1 MDTLIAFIVAAA
13 LTLFFLRNY
22 FKGIKERDA
31 KARAAAEKGK
41 LFSEGPKA
49 QHPHIDNTYC
59 IGCATCTTVCPE
71 GDVLAML
78 GGKAVIVNGYKCIGH
93 SLCADAC
100 PVGAITMV
108 MASPSMGADMPTLT
122 GEFETTVP
130 NLFIIGEL
138 GGLALIKNAI
148 NQGRECIDNVL
159 DRFTAKGT
167 ARTIPDVYDVL
178 IIGAG
183 PAGIAASLRA
193 IQHKMKYL
201 TLERDEIGGT
211 VAKYPRQKLVM
222 TSPVEFPMY
231 GKFKKT
237 ELSKENLLAFWD
249 KVLHRAD
256 FKVRTGQKVEDIKRG
271 EDGIFTVIS
280 QDSQY
285 RAHAVI
291 LALGRTGTPRKL
303 GVPGEDLPKVM
314 YRLIEAD
321 HYINKKILVVG
332 GGDSAVEAAM
342 GLAHQIGNKVTLV
355 YRSAQ
360 FSRIKERNSQRIA
373 ECMKSGKVEV
383 LFNTNPVEF
392 KEQSVV
398 IDVQGQTRELP
409 NDYVW
414 IFAGGTPPNDFL
426 KKIGVGFGARDMTK
440 HASEEAKT
448 AAATK
453 EAMAQK
459 PKTQPVVVQAAAP
472 AEDLSSSRL
481 GIPGEELPKVC
492 YQLDDAAKYEDKD
505 ILIVG
510 GGDAAIHA
518 AVALSHTGR
527 NRVTLSY
534 RGERFQRGPDR
545 NRQLI
550 ETAEREKM
558 VRILRQCSVAAITLD
573 SVILDVNGNPAEIP
587 NDHVFIL
594 IDSDSTAEF
603 LSEAAD
609 SGLRAA
615 ETVR

>member
-1 MDTLIAFIVAAA
+1 
-13 LTLFFLRNY
+13 LFFLRNY
-22 FKGIKERDA
+22 FKSLKERDA

-108 MASPSMGADMPTLT
+108 MASPSMGGDMPTLT
-122 GEFETTVP
+122 AECETTVP
-130 NLFIIGEL
+130 NMFIVGEL
-138 GGLALIKNAI
+138 GGLALIKNAV
-148 NQGRECIDNVL
+148 NQGRDCVDVIMQ
-159 DRFTAKGT
+159 RFTAKGT
-167 ARTIPDVYDVL
+167 ARTEPDVYDIV

-193 IQHKMKYL
+193 IQHKLKYV
-201 TLERDEIGGT
+201 TIERDEIGGT

-271 EDGIFTVIS
+271 EDGIFTVTS

-285 RAHAVI
+285 RAHAVL

-342 GLAHQIGNKVTLV
+342 GLGHQVGN
-355 YRSAQ
+355 Q
-360 FSRIKERNSQRIA
+360 
-373 ECMKSGKVEV
+373 
-383 LFNTNPVEF
+383 
-392 KEQSVV
+392 
-398 IDVQGQTRELP
+398 
-409 NDYVW
+409 
-414 IFAGGTPPNDFL
+414 
-426 KKIGVGFGARDMTK
+426 
-440 HASEEAKT
+440 
-448 AAATK
+448 
-453 EAMAQK
+453 
-459 PKTQPVVVQAAAP
+459 
-472 AEDLSSSRL
+472 
-481 GIPGEELPKVC
+481 
-492 YQLDDAAKYEDKD
+492 
-505 ILIVG
+505 
-510 GGDAAIHA
+510 
-518 AVALSHTGR
+518 
-527 NRVTLSY
+527 VTLSY
-534 RGERFQRGPDR
+534 RKEAFGRTKERNAPRIQESMRKGKVKVVFNSIPT
-545 NRQLI
+545 
-550 ETAEREKM
+550 EFKEK
-558 VRILRQCSVAAITLD
+558 
-573 SVILDVNGNPAEIP
+573 SVILEVGGKLEEIP
-587 NDHVFIL
+587 
-594 IDSDSTAEF
+594 
-603 LSEAAD
+603 
-609 SGLRAA
+609 
-615 ETVR
+615 

>member
-13 LTLFFLRNY
+13 LTLFFLRSY
-22 FKGIKERDA
+22 FKSIKERDA
-31 KARAAAEKGK
+31 KARSAAEKGK

-108 MASPSMGADMPTLT
+108 MASPSMGADMPTLS

-130 NLFIIGEL
+130 NLFIVGEL
-138 GGLALIKNAI
+138 GGLALIKNAV
-148 NQGRECIDNVL
+148 NQGRECVDTILN
-159 DRFTAKGT
+159 RFTARGT

-178 IIGAG
+178 VIGAG

-271 EDGIFTVIS
+271 PDGIFTVSS

-303 GVPGEDLPKVM
+303 GVPGEELPKVM

-342 GLAHQIGNKVTLV
+342 GLAHQVGNKVTLV

-373 ECMKSGKVEV
+373 ECIKSGKVEV
-383 LFNTNPVEF
+383 LFNSNPVEC
-392 KEQSVV
+392 KEESVIV
-398 IDVQGQTRELP
+398 DVQGQTREIP

-426 KKIGVGFGARDMTK
+426 KKIGVGFGARDMTMD
-440 HASEEAKT
+440 ASDEAKT
-448 AAATK
+448 AAAAK
-453 EAMAQK
+453 EAMAHK
-459 PKTQPVVVQAAAP
+459 PVTEPIPVTAIRAAQ
-472 AEDLSSSRL
+472 ELDSSRL
-481 GIPGEELPKVC
+481 GIPGEELPKVV
-492 YQLDDAAKYEDKD
+492 YKLDDAARYTDND
-505 ILIVG
+505 ILVVG

-518 AVALSHTGR
+518 AVALSHSGQ

-534 RGERFQRGPDR
+534 RGEQFQRGPER
-545 NRQLI
+545 NRRLI
-550 ETAEREKM
+550 ETAEREKK
-558 VRILRQCSVAAITLD
+558 VRILRHCSVAAITPD

-594 IDSDSTAEF
+594 MDSDSTAEF
-603 LSEAAD
+603 LSEATAT
-609 SGLRAA
+609 
-615 ETVR
+615 TVP

>member
-13 LTLFFLRNY
+13 LTVFFLRNY
-22 FKGIKERDA
+22 FKGLKKRDA
-31 KARAAAEKGK
+31 QARAAAEKGK

-49 QHPHIDNTYC
+49 QHPHIDNAYC

-93 SLCADAC
+93 GLCADAC

-108 MASPSMGADMPTLT
+108 MASPSMGADMPNLS

-130 NLFIIGEL
+130 NLFIVGEL
-138 GGLALIKNAI
+138 GGLALIKNAV
-148 NQGRECIDNVL
+148 NQGRDCVDTILN
-159 DRFTAKGT
+159 RFVARGT
-167 ARTIPDVYDVL
+167 ARTVPDVYDIL
-178 IIGAG
+178 IVGAG
-183 PAGIAASLRA
+183 PAGISASLRA
-193 IQHKMKYL
+193 IQHKLKYL

-256 FKVRTGQKVEDIKRG
+256 FKVRTGQKVENIVRS
-271 EDGIFTVIS
+271 EDGVFTIS
-280 QDSQY
+280 TQDSQY
-285 RAHAVI
+285 RSHAVI

-303 GVPGEDLPKVM
+303 GVKGEDLPKVM

-321 HYINKKILVVG
+321 HYVNKKILVVG

-342 GLAHQIGNKVTLV
+342 GLAHQVGNKVTLS
-355 YRSAQ
+355 YRQAQ
-360 FSRIKERNSQRIA
+360 FSRIKDRNAQRIA

-383 LFNTNPVEF
+383 LFNSNPVEF
-392 KEQSVV
+392 KENSVMM
-398 IDVQGQTRELP
+398 DVSGEQKEFP
-409 NDYVW
+409 NDFVW

-440 HASEEAKT
+440 DASDEAK
-448 AAATK
+448 
-453 EAMAQK
+453 
-459 PKTQPVVVQAAAP
+459 QAAVEKAQAKPAPRPVAPPATAKEAP
-472 AEDLSSSRL
+472 AESL
-481 GIPGEELPKVC
+481 GIPGEDLAKVA
-492 YQLDDAAKYEDKD
+492 YKLDDAGKYADTD

-510 GGDAAIHA
+510 GGDTAIHA
-518 AVALSHTGR
+518 AISLSHSGR

-534 RGERFQRGPDR
+534 RGDQFQRAPER
-545 NRQLI
+545 NRRLI
-550 ETAEREKM
+550 ETAEREKKL
-558 VRILRQCSVAAITLD
+558 RILRHCSVAAITPD
-573 SVILDVNGNPAEIP
+573 SAILDVNGKPAEIP

-594 IDSDSTAEF
+594 LDSDATADF
-603 LSEAAD
+603 MPAEA
-609 SGLRAA
+609 GL
-615 ETVR
+615 TVR